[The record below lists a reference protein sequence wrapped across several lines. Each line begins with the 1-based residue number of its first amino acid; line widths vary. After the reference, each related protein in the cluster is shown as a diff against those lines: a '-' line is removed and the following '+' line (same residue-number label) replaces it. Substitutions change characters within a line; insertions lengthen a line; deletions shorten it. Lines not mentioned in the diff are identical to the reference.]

1 MKSKTKAVGI
11 TGSGRCL
18 PDRILTNA
26 DLQNMVDTSDEWIT
40 TRTGIKQRRISD
52 KNTATSDIA
61 TGAAI
66 RAMEDAGIT
75 AKDLDLI
82 IVATATP
89 DMLFPS
95 TACIVQSNLGAVN
108 AAAFDIEAACT
119 GFIYGLSVGEKF
131 VSSGDAKNV
140 LVIGAETLS
149 KLVDW
154 EDRSTCVLFGDGAGA
169 VVLSKVEDQTGILT
183 SILGAEGWK
192 GSVLTLPAG
201 GSRMPATHRTV
212 EDRKHFIHMD
222 GGEVYKF
229 AVNIMV
235 HASKAAVERAGLS
248 LDDIDF
254 VIPHQANI
262 RIIEAALKR
271 LNIDMNRVYIN
282 LDRYGNMSSASI
294 PVALD
299 EAVRAG
305 KVKKGDN
312 LLLVGFGAGLTWG
325 SSIIRWSK

>member
-1 MKSKTKAVGI
+1 MKAKERAVGI
-11 TGSGRCL
+11 VGIGSCL
-18 PDRILTNA
+18 PERVLTNA
-26 DLQNMVDTSDEWIT
+26 ELQNMVDTSDEWIT

-52 KNTATSDIA
+52 KDTATSDIA
-61 TGAAI
+61 TGAAR
-66 RAMEDAGIT
+66 RAMDDAGIT
-75 AKDLDLI
+75 AQDLDLI

-95 TACIVQSNLGAVN
+95 TACIVQSNLRAVN

-131 VSSGDAKNV
+131 ISTGDAKTV

-154 EDRSTCVLFGDGAGA
+154 DDRSTCVLFGDGAGA
-169 VVLSKVEDQTGILT
+169 VVLRGVDDGSGLLSSV
-183 SILGAEGWK
+183 LGAEGWK
-192 GSVLTLPAG
+192 GHVLMLPAG
-201 GSRMPATHRTV
+201 GSRMPATHQTV
-212 EDRKHFIHMD
+212 EGRKHFIHMD
-222 GGEVYKF
+222 GGEVFKF

-235 HASKAAVERAGLS
+235 YASNKAVERAGLS
-248 LDDIDF
+248 LEDIDF

-262 RIIEAALKR
+262 RIIEAAGKR
-271 LNIDMNRVYIN
+271 LKIDMNRVYIN

-299 EAVRAG
+299 EAAKLG
-305 KVKKGDN
+305 KISNGDN
-312 LLLVGFGAGLTWG
+312 ILLVGFGAGLTWG
-325 SSIIRWSK
+325 SSVIRWSK